1 VAGRGE
7 RLERRLARH
16 YDMVT
21 QKRDH
26 ATRRS
31 ALNGHDT
38 RQSPRGKVSAKA
50 SVTVNESLQ
59 PKGEQAVK
67 LTPLADRVI
76 VKRLEAET
84 KTKGGIVLP
93 DTAKEKP
100 KRGKIKA
107 VGEGKR
113 LDSGEL
119 VKPSVKIGDE
129 VIFSS
134 FAGTEVTVEGE
145 ELLIMG
151 QDDIL
156 AVVRK

>member
-1 VAGRGE
+1 VKRKAAAKKVGAAALRLKPIGE
-7 RLERRLARH
+7 
-16 YDMVT
+16 
-21 QKRDH
+21 
-26 ATRRS
+26 
-31 ALNGHDT
+31 
-38 RQSPRGKVSAKA
+38 KV
-50 SVTVNESLQ
+50 V
-59 PKGEQAVK
+59 
-67 LTPLADRVI
+67 

-100 KRGKIKA
+100 KRGKVLS

-119 VKPSVKIGDE
+119 VKPAVHPGDE

-134 FAGTEVTVEGE
+134 FAGTEITVDGE
-145 ELLIMG
+145 EVLIMS

-156 AVVRK
+156 AIVKA

>member
-1 VAGRGE
+1 
-7 RLERRLARH
+7 
-16 YDMVT
+16 
-21 QKRDH
+21 
-26 ATRRS
+26 
-31 ALNGHDT
+31 
-38 RQSPRGKVSAKA
+38 
-50 SVTVNESLQ
+50 
-59 PKGEQAVK
+59 VK
-67 LTPLADRVI
+67 LTPLADKVI

-100 KRGKIKA
+100 KRGKVLA

-119 VKPSVKIGDE
+119 VKPAVKVGDE

-134 FAGTEVTVEGE
+134 FAGSEITVDGE
-145 ELLIMG
+145 ELLIMS

-156 AVVRK
+156 AVLRK